1 MKTWKKVLLVLI
13 VLFIIIQFIRPNKN
27 NSAAAQPANIEHL
40 YATNDDV
47 KNILSK
53 SCYDCHSNNTDYP
66 WYFNIQPVAWWLDSH
81 INEGK
86 QHLNFDEFGNYS
98 AARKYH
104 ALQESIEQVKE
115 GEMPLNSY
123 TWIHTDAKLSDA
135 QRKEFIDWCEAIHAD
150 LKANYPADSLKM
162 KRPPKPQED

>member
-1 MKTWKKVLLVLI
+1 MKTWKKVLIVILI
-13 VLFIIIQFIRPNKN
+13 ILIAIQFVRPNKN
-27 NSAAAQPANIEHL
+27 TSAAAQPANITQL
-40 YATNDDV
+40 YTTGDDV
-47 KNILSK
+47 KTILGK

-86 QHLNFDEFGNYS
+86 NHLNFDEFGNYP

-104 ALQESIEQVKE
+104 ALEESIEQVKE

-135 QRKEFIDWCEAIHAD
+135 QRKVFVDWCEAIRAD
-150 LKANYPADSLKM
+150 IKAHYPADSLKR
-162 KRPPKPQED
+162 KRPPEQPQE